1 MERNL
6 LIVSRDNFLREMV
19 RLALRDLPVAIHSA
33 SDAASAA
40 ALSVRLRPDCT
51 LLLGAAPLLGGGRE
65 AEALR
70 ACRCGGSK
78 LLVVAWQHAEQTV
91 LGLLENG
98 VDQYMAFPVNL
109 RRLRSKVASLTGC
122 RV

>member
-19 RLALRDLPVAIHSA
+19 RLALKDLPVAIHCT

-40 ALSVRLRPDCT
+40 ALSARLRPDCI

-65 AEALR
+65 AEELR
-70 ACRCGGSK
+70 ACRSRRAK

-91 LGLLENG
+91 LGLLESG
-98 VDQYMAFPVNL
+98 VDQYMTFPVNL
-109 RRLRSKVASLTGC
+109 RRLRSKVAALIC
-122 RV
+122 

>member
-6 LIVSRDNFLREMV
+6 LIVSRDNFLSEMV
-19 RLALRDLPVAIHSA
+19 RLALKDLPAAIHSA

-40 ALSVRLRPDCT
+40 ALAARLRPDCV

-65 AEALR
+65 AEALH
-70 ACRCGGSK
+70 ACRSRCTK
-78 LLVVAWQHAEQTV
+78 LVVVAWQHAEQTV
-91 LGLLENG
+91 LGLLESG
-98 VDQYMAFPVNL
+98 VDQYMTFPVNL
-109 RRLRSKVASLTGC
+109 RRLHSKVAALIGC